1 MNSSFQTVSV
11 VTSARSTN
19 GGKSDSKATSML
31 TDLGFRAEN
40 PNTPIIDKA
49 RPAKGHR
56 FVLES
61 ETSPTGIGKFKL
73 HSSHNGSEWKEILVG
88 RITSIANGEV
98 RVFKCVGGQFSQIN
112 FSTPEPIKVNSL
124 ADISTTSFS
133 EDSATITVGDGGEEF
148 FGEDKVLN
156 IPIDEIVPFKFQPRI
171 FFSEPRLATLAES
184 LMEHGQNQPISLRIL
199 TEEEREKVG
208 RQYKYEII
216 GGERRWRAS
225 NMNGAK
231 TIKAIIKKVASNLLA
246 RLAAAFLDNTLHED
260 LSLYENIVAVHNLVE
275 PTGGD
280 LTEIN
285 RITGLS
291 FPLLRK
297 YLSFRALNP
306 EVLAQMSPE
315 VPDVRRLR
323 MVDAESLCLVKD
335 HTEQMR
341 VFRKAYHNIETQGIR
356 SARRVLTSEIAKVG
370 EIPKT
375 RTKNAAREA
384 AGRIVM
390 SVIDTAHAL
399 NPDLLV
405 GFRAFINGQNA
416 TTRIDLLGALKRAQG
431 LLPDL
436 IVIAETATK
445 RQFEQMNG

>member
-11 VTSARSTN
+11 VTSARSTD

-31 TDLGFRAEN
+31 TGLGFRAEN
-40 PNTPIIDKA
+40 PSTPIIDRA

-73 HSSHNGSEWKEILVG
+73 HSSHNGSGWKEILMG
-88 RITSIANGEV
+88 RITSVANGDV
-98 RVFKCVGGQFSQIN
+98 RVYKCVGGQFSQIN
-112 FSTPEPIKVNSL
+112 FSTPEPINASSL

-133 EDSATITVGDGGEEF
+133 EDSETITVGDGGEEF
-148 FGEDKVLN
+148 FGEDRVLN
-156 IPIDEIVPFKFQPRI
+156 ISIDEILPFKFQPRI

-184 LMEHGQNQPISLRIL
+184 LMEHGQNQPISVRIL
-199 TEEEREKVG
+199 SEAEREKVG
-208 RQYKYEII
+208 KEYKYEIV

-225 NMNGAK
+225 KMNDAK

-246 RLAAAFLDNTLHED
+246 RLAAAYLDNTHRED
-260 LSLYENIVAVHNLVE
+260 LSLYEYILAVHNLVE

-291 FPLLRK
+291 FPLIRK
-297 YLSFRALNP
+297 YLSLRALNP
-306 EVLAQMSPE
+306 EVLAHMSPE

-323 MVDAESLCLVKD
+323 MVDAESLCMVKD
-335 HTEQMR
+335 HAEQMR
-341 VFRKAYHNIETQGIR
+341 VFRKAYHNIVTQGIR
-356 SARRVLTSEIAKVG
+356 TARRVLTSEIAKVG
-370 EIPKT
+370 EIPRT
-375 RTKNAAREA
+375 RSKNAAREA
-384 AGRIVM
+384 AGRSVM
-390 SVIDTAHAL
+390 AVIDIIHTL

-405 GFRAFINGQNA
+405 GFTAFVNGQNA
-416 TTRIDLLGALKRAQG
+416 PTRIDLLGALKRAQG

-436 IVIAETATK
+436 IKIAETATNRK
-445 RQFEQMNG
+445 LQQMED